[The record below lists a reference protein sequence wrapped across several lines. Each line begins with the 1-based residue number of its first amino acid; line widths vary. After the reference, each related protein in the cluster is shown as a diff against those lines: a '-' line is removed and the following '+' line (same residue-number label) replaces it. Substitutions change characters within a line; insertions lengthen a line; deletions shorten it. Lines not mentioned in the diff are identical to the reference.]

1 MWIIKFPASYPWV
14 FWPLAVAWSIFQALA
29 GYQYGVYIFDSHRQK
44 NYHMR
49 RVRVWS
55 YGVQHGCF
63 LFSLYAFFIWGIGP
77 CRSALIQTRTPDR
90 KSDADG
96 KSVEPGGRRSIKKSD

>member
-55 YGVQHGCF
+55 YGVQHGAFYF
-63 LFSLYAFFIWGIGP
+63 LCTLSLFGE
-77 CRSALIQTRTPDR
+77 SA
-90 KSDADG
+90 
-96 KSVEPGGRRSIKKSD
+96 SVEALLFKQGNRRLDEIGRASCRERV